1 MTNAG
6 GELKYL
12 FDRRGI
18 NRQMSDRSKSR
29 LLKMVKPAKK
39 VERDSTVRGS
49 LSNSLNKWNQTEKL
63 KWIILLF
70 LSLIIAVLIF
80 PNILGKAKTY
90 QLGDVAD
97 IDIKASRD
105 FLIENK
111 ELTERDMKKAVKG
124 VLSVYDFDSSGSQV
138 IPRIREAFRA
148 GRGYLAN
155 SPSIADQENRVTDD
169 GGIISATS
177 PVETDSRNRNRFFNI
192 LEINPD
198 ENIFDLLIKSG
209 FSERIEQVIILC
221 ISEVLKPG
229 VVGNRPMLKDHI
241 EKGGI
246 ILHDIDSKAEVIVTN
261 LNRFYD
267 LEGAKRF
274 IEKKGRT
281 FVNDLGGDEPVEVS
295 VTIAKALVKPNLT
308 FNQRETEARKD
319 LARQTVKPTYYKIK
333 KGEMLVR
340 EGELI
345 EADHLLKLSEQM
357 RIQSRMSALARVPAM
372 TILIALLLSVMY
384 LVGFHGTKAIKGDG
398 KDLLFSS
405 MMLFGIFIFIWIHSF
420 LAEEVARG
428 FEFFTVRSLLFAVPV
443 ACGAMLISIFQGIG
457 VALTFSLSISVL
469 GALLTG
475 GQVEFFIYFFI
486 SNIVAAYGARSCTER
501 GVLIKTGLMVGVVN
515 IILTLAIV
523 LVYGPLHT
531 LEPIFAAA
539 SGFLG
544 GTLAGVIAT
553 GILPLIEMAFGFT
566 TDIKLLELANL
577 DQPLFRDFMVRSPGS
592 YHHSVIIGNMVEATA
607 KAVNANPLLARVSA
621 YYHDIGKLKK
631 PLYFI
636 ENQRGSENRHEKLA
650 PSMSSLVLISHV
662 KDGVELARK
671 HKLGREIID
680 IIQQHHGTSLISFFY
695 HKAKERALLKGD
707 KSSEIDEEDFRY
719 PGPKPQT
726 KEAGLVMLAD
736 MVEAASRSL
745 KDPTPARIQGMVQ
758 TIINKAF
765 SDGQLDECEL
775 TLKNLHEI
783 AKSFNTTLSGIF
795 HHRVQYPEGV
805 AGPSKRA
812 KNGHSDQISTEDS
825 RAKQSEDKA
834 EFGNGLKRLGL
845 Q

>member
-1 MTNAG
+1 
-6 GELKYL
+6 
-12 FDRRGI
+12 
-18 NRQMSDRSKSR
+18 MSDKSKLR
-29 LLKMVKPAKK
+29 PLKRAKSSK
-39 VERDSTVRGS
+39 RIEKEFAVRGS
-49 LSNSLNKWNQTEKL
+49 LSNLLNKWYQIERL
-63 KWIILLF
+63 KWFILLV
-70 LSLIIAVLIF
+70 LSLITSILIF
-80 PNILGKAKTY
+80 PNILSKTKTY
-90 QLGDVAD
+90 HLGDVAD
-97 IDIKASRD
+97 LDVKASRD
-105 FLIENK
+105 FLIEDK
-111 ELTERDMKKAVKG
+111 ELTEKNMEKAVKE
-124 VLSVYDFDSSGSQV
+124 VLSVYDFDNSASHL
-138 IPRIREAFRA
+138 IPRIKEAFLA
-148 GRGYLAN
+148 GREYHTNIQSML
-155 SPSIADQENRVTDD
+155 DQEGRDSAD
-169 GGIISATS
+169 GVKNTS
-177 PVETDSRNRNRFFNI
+177 NTPAETDSQIRNRFFSI
-192 LEINPD
+192 LEVNPD
-198 ENIFDLLIKSG
+198 EGIFDPIMTLE
-209 FSERIEQVIILC
+209 FSDQIEQIIILC
-221 ISEVLKPG
+221 ISEVFERG

-246 ILHDIDSKAEVIVTN
+246 ILHDIDSKKDIPVTN

-267 LEGAKRF
+267 LEGAKEF
-274 IEKKGRT
+274 IETKGRT
-281 FVNDLGGDEPVEVS
+281 FINNMGGAEPVKVS
-295 VTIAKALVKPNLT
+295 VTLAQALVKPNLT

-319 LARQTVKPTYYKIK
+319 LARKSVKPTYYKIK

-345 EADHLLKLSEQM
+345 DADHLLKLSEQA

-372 TILIALLLSVMY
+372 TILIALLFSVMY
-384 LVGFHGTKAIKGDG
+384 LVGFQGTKSFKGEG

-405 MMLFGIFIFIWIHSF
+405 MMLFGIFVFILIHNF
-420 LAEEVARG
+420 IAEEVARG
-428 FEFFTVRSLLFAVPV
+428 FEFFTVRTLLFAVPV

-457 VALTFSLSISVL
+457 VAVTFSLSISVL

-486 SNIVAAYGARSCTER
+486 SNLVAAYGARSCTER

-515 IILTLAIV
+515 IILSLAIV
-523 LVYGPLHT
+523 LIYGPLHT
-531 LEPIFAAA
+531 LEPLLAAA
-539 SGFLG
+539 SGFIG
-544 GTLAGVIAT
+544 GILAGVIAT

-607 KAVNANPLLARVSA
+607 KAVQANPLLARVSA
-621 YYHDIGKLKK
+621 YYHDIGKMKK

-636 ENQRGSENRHEKLA
+636 ENQRGPENRHEKLA

-671 HKLGREIID
+671 YKLGQEIID

-695 HKAKERALLKGD
+695 HKAKERMLQKGD
-707 KSSEIDEEDFRY
+707 KSTEIKEEDFRY

-736 MVEAASRSL
+736 IVEAASRSL

-775 TLKNLHEI
+775 TLKDLHEI

-795 HHRVQYPEGV
+795 HHRVQYPEVV
-805 AGPSKRA
+805 AGAKKRA
-812 KNGHSDQISTEDS
+812 KNGNSDQIPSENS
-825 RAKQSEDKA
+825 RAKQSEDNP
-834 EFGNGLKRLGL
+834 ELENGLKRLGL
-845 Q
+845 S